1 MKTHSNQSRFSSRK
15 TIRILIVILLLLAI
29 IFLGRQVSWLMN
41 PVRQF
46 ISIVGLPIIL
56 AGVLYYLMN
65 PLVDLLERRYH
76 VRRTWTIIGLFV
88 IILGLLVLGIVAIIP
103 TIRQQ
108 TLSIINDWPTY
119 WQNATHEVNK
129 WMNEPE
135 LSGLREQLEQW
146 NTDVSELLSGRFSK
160 YLTGT
165 VSSITSVFSTV
176 TTILIGLVTMPFI
189 LFYLLR
195 DGHQLPKYLA
205 KFVPTNGRTS
215 FLQVLTEINSQVSN
229 YIRGQLT
236 VAFFV
241 AVMFAVGYSI
251 IGLKF
256 ALTLGIAAGVLNL
269 IPYLGSFLAMVPS
282 VVIAL
287 VTSPWML
294 VQVMIVF
301 VIEQTIEGRII
312 SPLVLGS
319 SLAIHPVTILI
330 VLLAAGKIFGLMGV
344 IFGIPGY
351 AILKVLWTHLFAWYR
366 HQSGLY
372 PDETAPQPQ
381 AQAAPQT
388 TKTPG
393 ASESESSSNE
403 GL

>member
-1 MKTHSNQSRFSSRK
+1 MKPDPQKQRWSPRR
-15 TIRILIVILLLLAI
+15 TIQILIIILLVLL
-29 IFLGRQVSWLMN
+29 IFFMGKQVDWLLT

-46 ISIVGLPIIL
+46 FSIVGLPIIL
-56 AGVLYYLMN
+56 AGVLYYLLN
-65 PLVDLLERRYH
+65 PLVDRLEQRHH

-88 IILGLLVLGIVAIIP
+88 VVTALIVLGIIAIIP
-103 TIRQQ
+103 TIRDQ
-108 TLSIINDWPTY
+108 TVSIINDWPTY
-119 WQNATHEVNK
+119 WKNASTEVNR
-129 WMNEPE
+129 WINDPQ
-135 LSGLREQLEQW
+135 LSGIRDQLESW
-146 NTDVSELLSGRFSK
+146 NTDLSKLVSGRFSK

-165 VSSITSVFSTV
+165 VTSLTGVFSTV
-176 TTILIGLVTMPFI
+176 TTVIIGLITMPFI

-195 DGHQLPKYLA
+195 DGHQLPKYMA
-205 KFVPTNGRTS
+205 KFVPTKARQG
-215 FLQVLTEINSQVSN
+215 FQDVLTEINSQVSN

-294 VQVMIVF
+294 VQVLIVF
-301 VIEQTIEGRII
+301 VIEQTIEGRFI

-319 SLAIHPVTILI
+319 SLDIHPITILV

-366 HQSGLY
+366 HASGLY
-372 PDETAPQPQ
+372 EPEP
-381 AQAAPQT
+381 
-388 TKTPG
+388 
-393 ASESESSSNE
+393 SSSAE
-403 GL
+403 KSEK

>member
-1 MKTHSNQSRFSSRK
+1 MKPDSQKQRWSAQRL
-15 TIRILIVILLLLAI
+15 IRILVVILLVLTIFFMGKQVDWLLD
-29 IFLGRQVSWLMN
+29 

-46 ISIVGLPIIL
+46 LVIVGLPIIL
-56 AGVLYYLMN
+56 AGVLYYLLN
-65 PLVDLLERRYH
+65 PLVDWLEKRFR
-76 VRRTWTIIGLFV
+76 VRRTWTIIGLFIV
-88 IILGLLVLGIVAIIP
+88 VVALLALGIIAIIP
-103 TIRQQ
+103 TIRDQ
-108 TLSIINDWPTY
+108 TLSIINDWPNY
-119 WQNATHEVNK
+119 WKNASTEVNR
-129 WMNEPE
+129 WLNDPQ
-135 LSGLREQLEQW
+135 LSSIRDQLESW
-146 NTDVSELLSGRFSK
+146 NTDLSKLVSGRFSK

-165 VSSITSVFSTV
+165 VTSLTGVFSTV
-176 TTILIGLVTMPFI
+176 TTVIIGLITMPFI

-195 DGHQLPKYLA
+195 DGHQLPKYMA
-205 KFVPTNGRTS
+205 KFVPTKARSG
-215 FLQVLTEINSQVSN
+215 FLEVLTEINSQVSN

-256 ALTLGIAAGVLNL
+256 ALTLGIAAGILNL

-294 VQVMIVF
+294 VQVLIVF
-301 VIEQTIEGRII
+301 VIEQTIEGRFI

-319 SLAIHPVTILI
+319 SLAIHPITILV

-351 AILKVLWTHLFAWYR
+351 AILKVLWTHLFDWYR
-366 HQSGLY
+366 RSSGLY
-372 PDETAPQPQ
+372 EAEATPSTD
-381 AQAAPQT
+381 QT
-388 TKTPG
+388 NK
-393 ASESESSSNE
+393 
-403 GL
+403 

>member
-1 MKTHSNQSRFSSRK
+1 MKPNVTKSRLGSQRV
-15 TIRILIVILLLLAI
+15 IRGLLIILLILAI
-29 IFLGRQVSWLMN
+29 LFLGKQVDWVWTPIRQL
-41 PVRQF
+41 F
-46 ISIVGLPIIL
+46 SIVGFPVIL

-65 PLVDLLERRYH
+65 PLVDRLERKYH
-76 VRRTWTIIGLFV
+76 VRRVWTIIGLFV
-88 IILGLLVLGIVAIIP
+88 IIIVVIVLGIVAIIP
-103 TIRQQ
+103 TIRTQ
-108 TLSIINDWPTY
+108 TLTIINDWPTY
-119 WQNATHEVNK
+119 WQNAVNETNK
-129 WMNEPE
+129 WINDPQ
-135 LSGLREQLEQW
+135 LSGLRDQIDQF
-146 NTDVSELLSGRFSK
+146 NTDASKLLSGRFSK

-165 VSSITSVFSTV
+165 VSSLTSVFSTV
-176 TTILIGLVTMPFI
+176 VTVIIGLITAPFI

-195 DGHQLPKYLA
+195 DGHQLPAYLA
-205 KFVPTNGRTS
+205 KFVPTKARSS
-215 FLQVLTEINSQVSN
+215 FLTMLNEINSQVSN

-241 AVMFAVGYSI
+241 AIMFAIGYSI

-256 ALTLGIAAGVLNL
+256 ALTLGIAAGILNL

-294 VQVMIVF
+294 VQVLIVF

-351 AILKVLWTHLFAWYR
+351 AIIKVLWTHLFGWYR
-366 HQSGLY
+366 QNSPLY
-372 PDETAPQPQ
+372 
-381 AQAAPQT
+381 T
-388 TKTPG
+388 TEK
-393 ASESESSSNE
+393 SKE
-403 GL
+403 

>member
-1 MKTHSNQSRFSSRK
+1 MKPNVTKSRRGSQRV
-15 TIRILIVILLLLAI
+15 IRGLLIILLILAI
-29 IFLGRQVSWLMN
+29 LFLGKQVDWVWTPIRQL
-41 PVRQF
+41 F
-46 ISIVGLPIIL
+46 SIVGFPVIL

-65 PLVDLLERRYH
+65 PLVDRLEQKYH
-76 VRRTWTIIGLFV
+76 VRRVWTIIGLFV
-88 IILGLLVLGIVAIIP
+88 IIIVVIVLGLIAIIP
-103 TIRQQ
+103 TIRTQ
-108 TLSIINDWPTY
+108 TLTIINDWPTY
-119 WQNATHEVNK
+119 WQNAVKETNK
-129 WMNEPE
+129 WINDPQ
-135 LSGLREQLEQW
+135 LSGLRDQIDQF
-146 NTDVSELLSGRFSK
+146 NTDASKLLSGRFSK

-165 VSSITSVFSTV
+165 VSSLTSVFSTV
-176 TTILIGLVTMPFI
+176 VTVIIGLITAPFI

-195 DGHQLPKYLA
+195 DGHQLPAYLA
-205 KFVPTNGRTS
+205 KFVPTKARSS
-215 FLQVLTEINSQVSN
+215 FLTMLNEINSQVSN

-241 AVMFAVGYSI
+241 AIMFAIGYSI

-256 ALTLGIAAGVLNL
+256 ALTLGIAAGILNL

-294 VQVMIVF
+294 VQVLIVF

-351 AILKVLWTHLFAWYR
+351 AIIKVLWTHLFGWYR
-366 HQSGLY
+366 QNSPLY
-372 PDETAPQPQ
+372 ATDKPKE
-381 AQAAPQT
+381 
-388 TKTPG
+388 
-393 ASESESSSNE
+393 
-403 GL
+403 

>member
-1 MKTHSNQSRFSSRK
+1 MKPDPQKRRWSPRR
-15 TIRILIVILLLLAI
+15 TIQILIIILLVLL
-29 IFLGRQVSWLMN
+29 IFFMGKQVDWLLT

-46 ISIVGLPIIL
+46 FSIVGLPIIL
-56 AGVLYYLMN
+56 AGVLYYLLN
-65 PLVDLLERRYH
+65 PLVDRLEQRHH

-88 IILGLLVLGIVAIIP
+88 VVTALIVLGIIAIIP
-103 TIRQQ
+103 TIRDQ
-108 TLSIINDWPTY
+108 TVSIINDWPTY
-119 WQNATHEVNK
+119 WKNASTEVNR
-129 WMNEPE
+129 WINDPQ
-135 LSGLREQLEQW
+135 LSGIRDQLESW
-146 NTDVSELLSGRFSK
+146 NTDLSKLVSGRFSK

-165 VSSITSVFSTV
+165 VTSLTGVFSTV
-176 TTILIGLVTMPFI
+176 TTVIIGLITMPFI

-195 DGHQLPKYLA
+195 DGHQLPKYMA
-205 KFVPTNGRTS
+205 KFVPTKARQG
-215 FLQVLTEINSQVSN
+215 FLDVLTEINSQVSN

-294 VQVMIVF
+294 VQVLIVF
-301 VIEQTIEGRII
+301 VIEQTIEGRFI

-319 SLAIHPVTILI
+319 SLDIHPITILV

-366 HQSGLY
+366 HASGLY
-372 PDETAPQPQ
+372 EPEP
-381 AQAAPQT
+381 
-388 TKTPG
+388 
-393 ASESESSSNE
+393 SSSAE
-403 GL
+403 RSEK

>member
-1 MKTHSNQSRFSSRK
+1 MQRLKAKPTRPAWTSQK
-15 TIRILIVILLLLAI
+15 TIRTLVIILLVLACF
-29 IFLGRQVSWLMN
+29 FLGKQVDWLLT
-41 PVRQF
+41 PLQQF
-46 ISIVGLPIIL
+46 FSIVGFPIIL

-65 PLVDLLERRYH
+65 PLVDWLERKH
-76 VRRTWTIIGLFV
+76 HLKRTWTIIGLFV
-88 IILGLLVLGIVAIIP
+88 LILGLVVWGIVAIIP
-103 TIRQQ
+103 TIRTQ
-108 TLSIINDWPTY
+108 TLAIIDDWSKY
-119 WQNATHEVNK
+119 WQNASDQVNH
-129 WMNEPE
+129 WLNDPE
-135 LSGLREQLEQW
+135 LASVRKTVDQW
-146 NTDVSELLSGRFSK
+146 NTDASKLLSGKFTK

-165 VSSITSVFSTV
+165 VASLTSVVSTV
-176 TTILIGLVTMPFI
+176 TTVIIGLITAPFI

-205 KFVPTNGRTS
+205 TFIPTKGRAS

-241 AVMFAVGYSI
+241 AVMFAIGYSL

-256 ALTLGIAAGVLNL
+256 ALTLGIAAGLLNL

-287 VTSPWML
+287 VISPWML
-294 VQVMIVF
+294 VKVLIVF
-301 VIEQTIEGRII
+301 VIEQTIEGRVI

-330 VLLAAGKIFGLMGV
+330 VLLASGKIFGLMGV

-351 AILKVLWTHLFAWYR
+351 AILKVLVTHLFAWYQA
-366 HQSGLY
+366 QSGLY
-372 PDETAPQPQ
+372 NDD
-381 AQAAPQT
+381 
-388 TKTPG
+388 
-393 ASESESSSNE
+393 
-403 GL
+403 

>member
-1 MKTHSNQSRFSSRK
+1 MKPNVTKSRRGSQRV
-15 TIRILIVILLLLAI
+15 IRGLLIILLILAI
-29 IFLGRQVSWLMN
+29 LFLGQQVDWVWTPIRQL
-41 PVRQF
+41 F
-46 ISIVGLPIIL
+46 SIVGFPVIL

-65 PLVDLLERRYH
+65 PLVDRLEQKYH
-76 VRRTWTIIGLFV
+76 VRRVWTIIGLFV
-88 IILGLLVLGIVAIIP
+88 IIIVVIVLGLIAIIP
-103 TIRQQ
+103 TIRTQ
-108 TLSIINDWPTY
+108 TLTIINDWPTY
-119 WQNATHEVNK
+119 WQNAVKETNK
-129 WMNEPE
+129 WINDPQ
-135 LSGLREQLEQW
+135 LSGLRDQIDQF
-146 NTDVSELLSGRFSK
+146 NTDASKLLSGRFSK

-165 VSSITSVFSTV
+165 VSSLTSVFSTV
-176 TTILIGLVTMPFI
+176 VTVIIGLITAPFI

-195 DGHQLPKYLA
+195 DGHQLPAYLA
-205 KFVPTNGRTS
+205 KFVPTKARSS
-215 FLQVLTEINSQVSN
+215 FLTMLNEINSQVSN

-241 AVMFAVGYSI
+241 AIMFAIGYSI

-256 ALTLGIAAGVLNL
+256 ALTLGIAAGILNL

-294 VQVMIVF
+294 VQVLIVF

-351 AILKVLWTHLFAWYR
+351 AIIKVLWTHLFGWYR
-366 HQSGLY
+366 QNSPLY
-372 PDETAPQPQ
+372 ATDKPKE
-381 AQAAPQT
+381 
-388 TKTPG
+388 
-393 ASESESSSNE
+393 
-403 GL
+403 

>member
-1 MKTHSNQSRFSSRK
+1 MTKSRLGSQRV
-15 TIRILIVILLLLAI
+15 IRGLLIILLILAI
-29 IFLGRQVSWLMN
+29 LFLGKQVDWVWTPIRQL
-41 PVRQF
+41 F
-46 ISIVGLPIIL
+46 SIVGFPVIL

-65 PLVDLLERRYH
+65 PLVDRLERKYH
-76 VRRTWTIIGLFV
+76 VRRVWTIIGLFV
-88 IILGLLVLGIVAIIP
+88 IIIVVIVLGIVAIIP
-103 TIRQQ
+103 TIRTQ
-108 TLSIINDWPTY
+108 TLTIINDWPTY
-119 WQNATHEVNK
+119 WQNAVNETNK
-129 WMNEPE
+129 WINDPQ
-135 LSGLREQLEQW
+135 LSGLRDQIDQF
-146 NTDVSELLSGRFSK
+146 NTDASKLLSGRFSK

-165 VSSITSVFSTV
+165 VSSLTSVFSTV
-176 TTILIGLVTMPFI
+176 VTVIIGLITAPFI

-195 DGHQLPKYLA
+195 DGHQLPAYLA
-205 KFVPTNGRTS
+205 KFVPTKARSS
-215 FLQVLTEINSQVSN
+215 FLTMLNEINSQVSN

-241 AVMFAVGYSI
+241 AIMFAIGYSI

-256 ALTLGIAAGVLNL
+256 ALTLGIAAGILNL

-294 VQVMIVF
+294 VQVLIVF

-351 AILKVLWTHLFAWYR
+351 AIIKVLWTHLFGWYR
-366 HQSGLY
+366 QNSPLY
-372 PDETAPQPQ
+372 
-381 AQAAPQT
+381 T
-388 TKTPG
+388 TDKPK
-393 ASESESSSNE
+393 E
-403 GL
+403 

>member
-1 MKTHSNQSRFSSRK
+1 MKPNVTKSRRGSQRV
-15 TIRILIVILLLLAI
+15 IRGLLIILLILAI
-29 IFLGRQVSWLMN
+29 LFLGKQVDWVWTPIRQL
-41 PVRQF
+41 F
-46 ISIVGLPIIL
+46 SIVGFPVIL

-65 PLVDLLERRYH
+65 PLVDRLERKYH
-76 VRRTWTIIGLFV
+76 VRRVWTIIGLFV
-88 IILGLLVLGIVAIIP
+88 IIIVVIVLGLIAIIP
-103 TIRQQ
+103 TIRTQ
-108 TLSIINDWPTY
+108 TLTIINDWPTY
-119 WQNATHEVNK
+119 WQNAVKETNK
-129 WMNEPE
+129 WINDPQ
-135 LSGLREQLEQW
+135 LSGLRDQIDQF
-146 NTDVSELLSGRFSK
+146 NTDASKLLSGRFSK

-165 VSSITSVFSTV
+165 VSSLTSVFSTV
-176 TTILIGLVTMPFI
+176 VTVIIGLITAPFI

-195 DGHQLPKYLA
+195 DGHQLPAYLA
-205 KFVPTNGRTS
+205 KFVPTKARSS
-215 FLQVLTEINSQVSN
+215 FLTMLNEINSQVSN

-241 AVMFAVGYSI
+241 AIMFAIGYSI

-256 ALTLGIAAGVLNL
+256 ALTLGIAAGILNL

-294 VQVMIVF
+294 VQVLIVF

-351 AILKVLWTHLFAWYR
+351 AIIKVLWTHLFGWYR
-366 HQSGLY
+366 QNSPLY
-372 PDETAPQPQ
+372 ATDKPKE
-381 AQAAPQT
+381 
-388 TKTPG
+388 
-393 ASESESSSNE
+393 
-403 GL
+403 

>member
-1 MKTHSNQSRFSSRK
+1 MNPDSQKQRWSAQRL
-15 TIRILIVILLLLAI
+15 IRILVVILLVLTIFFMGKQVDWLLD
-29 IFLGRQVSWLMN
+29 

-46 ISIVGLPIIL
+46 FSIVGLPIIL
-56 AGVLYYLMN
+56 AGVLYYLLN
-65 PLVDLLERRYH
+65 PLVDWLEKRFRI
-76 VRRTWTIIGLFV
+76 RRTWTIIGLFIV
-88 IILGLLVLGIVAIIP
+88 VVALLALGIIAIIP
-103 TIRQQ
+103 TIRDQ

-119 WQNATHEVNK
+119 WKNASTEVNR
-129 WMNEPE
+129 WLNDPQ
-135 LSGLREQLEQW
+135 LSSIRDQLESW
-146 NTDVSELLSGRFSK
+146 NTDLSKLVSGRFSK

-165 VSSITSVFSTV
+165 VTSLTGVFSTV
-176 TTILIGLVTMPFI
+176 TTVIIGLITMPFI

-195 DGHQLPKYLA
+195 DGHQLPKYMA
-205 KFVPTNGRTS
+205 KFVPTKARSG
-215 FLQVLTEINSQVSN
+215 FLEVLTEINSQVSN

-256 ALTLGIAAGVLNL
+256 ALTLGIAAGILNL

-294 VQVMIVF
+294 VQVLIVF
-301 VIEQTIEGRII
+301 VIEQTIEGRFI

-319 SLAIHPVTILI
+319 SLAIHPITILV

-351 AILKVLWTHLFAWYR
+351 AILKVLWTHLFDWYR
-366 HQSGLY
+366 RSSGLY
-372 PDETAPQPQ
+372 EAEATPSTD
-381 AQAAPQT
+381 QT
-388 TKTPG
+388 NK
-393 ASESESSSNE
+393 
-403 GL
+403 

>member
-1 MKTHSNQSRFSSRK
+1 MSSGRV
-15 TIRILIVILLLLAI
+15 IRGLLIILLVLAI
-29 IFLGRQVSWLMN
+29 LFLGQQVDWIWT
-41 PVRQF
+41 PIRQF
-46 ISIVGLPIIL
+46 FSIVGFPLIL

-65 PLVDLLERRYH
+65 PLVDRLERKYH

-88 IILGLLVLGIVAIIP
+88 VITALIVLGLVAIIP
-103 TIRQQ
+103 TIRNQ
-108 TLSIINDWPTY
+108 TLTIINDWPTY
-119 WQNATHEVNK
+119 WQNASNELNK
-129 WMNEPE
+129 WINDPQ
-135 LSGLREQLEQW
+135 LSGLRNQLEQW
-146 NTDVSELLSGRFSK
+146 NTDASQLLSSRFSK

-165 VSSITSVFSTV
+165 VSSLTSVFSTV
-176 TTILIGLVTMPFI
+176 TTIIIGLITAPFI
-189 LFYLLR
+189 LFYLLK
-195 DGHQLPKYLA
+195 DGHQLPGYLA
-205 KFVPTNGRTS
+205 KFVPTRVRQS
-215 FLQVLTEINSQVSN
+215 FLTMLTEINTQVSN

-241 AVMFAVGYSI
+241 AVMFAIGYSL

-256 ALTLGIAAGVLNL
+256 ALTLGIAAGILNL

-294 VQVMIVF
+294 VQVLIVF

-351 AILKVLWTHLFAWYR
+351 AIVKVLWSHLFGWYR
-366 HQSGLY
+366 ANSPLY
-372 PDETAPQPQ
+372 AP
-381 AQAAPQT
+381 T
-388 TKTPG
+388 DTGTKK
-393 ASESESSSNE
+393 NQ
-403 GL
+403 

>member
-1 MKTHSNQSRFSSRK
+1 MKPDPQKRRWSPRR
-15 TIRILIVILLLLAI
+15 TIQILVIILLVLL
-29 IFLGRQVSWLMN
+29 IFFMGKQVDWLLT

-46 ISIVGLPIIL
+46 FSIVGLPIIL
-56 AGVLYYLMN
+56 AGVLYYLLN
-65 PLVDLLERRYH
+65 PLVDRLEKRH
-76 VRRTWTIIGLFV
+76 HIRRTWTIIGLFV
-88 IILGLLVLGIVAIIP
+88 VVTALIVLGIIAIIP
-103 TIRQQ
+103 TIRDQ
-108 TLSIINDWPTY
+108 TVSIINDWPTY
-119 WQNATHEVNK
+119 WKNASTEVNR
-129 WMNEPE
+129 WINDPQ
-135 LSGLREQLEQW
+135 LSGVREQLESW
-146 NTDVSELLSGRFSK
+146 NTDLSKLVSGRFSK

-165 VSSITSVFSTV
+165 VTSLTGVFSTV
-176 TTILIGLVTMPFI
+176 TTVIIGLITMPFI

-195 DGHQLPKYLA
+195 DGHKLPKYMA
-205 KFVPTNGRTS
+205 KFVPTKARQG
-215 FLQVLTEINSQVSN
+215 FLDVLTEINSQVSN

-294 VQVMIVF
+294 VQVLIVF
-301 VIEQTIEGRII
+301 VIEQTIEGRFI

-319 SLAIHPVTILI
+319 SLDIHPITILV

-351 AILKVLWTHLFAWYR
+351 AILKVLWTHLFGWYR
-366 HQSGLY
+366 RSSGLY
-372 PDETAPQPQ
+372 EPEPSASAD
-381 AQAAPQT
+381 
-388 TKTPG
+388 KT
-393 ASESESSSNE
+393 EK
-403 GL
+403 

>member
-1 MKTHSNQSRFSSRK
+1 MTKSRRGSQRV
-15 TIRILIVILLLLAI
+15 IRGLLIILLILAI
-29 IFLGRQVSWLMN
+29 LFLGKQVDWVWTPIRQL
-41 PVRQF
+41 F
-46 ISIVGLPIIL
+46 SIVGFPVIL

-65 PLVDLLERRYH
+65 PLVDRLEQKYH
-76 VRRTWTIIGLFV
+76 VRRVWTIIGLFV
-88 IILGLLVLGIVAIIP
+88 IIIVVIVLGLIAIIP
-103 TIRQQ
+103 TIRTQ
-108 TLSIINDWPTY
+108 TLTIINDWPTY
-119 WQNATHEVNK
+119 WQNAVKETNK
-129 WMNEPE
+129 WINDPQ
-135 LSGLREQLEQW
+135 LSGLRDQIDQF
-146 NTDVSELLSGRFSK
+146 NTDASKLLSGRFSK

-165 VSSITSVFSTV
+165 VSSLTSVFSTV
-176 TTILIGLVTMPFI
+176 VTVIIGLITAPFI

-195 DGHQLPKYLA
+195 DGHQLPAYLA
-205 KFVPTNGRTS
+205 KFVPTKARSS
-215 FLQVLTEINSQVSN
+215 FLTMLNEINSQVSN

-241 AVMFAVGYSI
+241 AIMFAIGYSI

-256 ALTLGIAAGVLNL
+256 ALTLGIAAGILNL

-294 VQVMIVF
+294 VQVLIVF

-351 AILKVLWTHLFAWYR
+351 AIIKVLWTHLFGWYR
-366 HQSGLY
+366 QNSPLY
-372 PDETAPQPQ
+372 ATDKPKEWIWN
-381 AQAAPQT
+381 
-388 TKTPG
+388 K
-393 ASESESSSNE
+393 SF
-403 GL
+403 

>member
-1 MKTHSNQSRFSSRK
+1 MTKSRLGSQRV
-15 TIRILIVILLLLAI
+15 IRGLLIILLILAI
-29 IFLGRQVSWLMN
+29 LFLGKQVDWVWTPIRQL
-41 PVRQF
+41 F
-46 ISIVGLPIIL
+46 SIVGFPVIL

-65 PLVDLLERRYH
+65 PLVDRLERKYH
-76 VRRTWTIIGLFV
+76 VRRVWTIIGLFV
-88 IILGLLVLGIVAIIP
+88 IIIVVIVLGIVAIIP
-103 TIRQQ
+103 TIRTQ
-108 TLSIINDWPTY
+108 TLTIINDWPTY
-119 WQNATHEVNK
+119 WQNAVNETNK
-129 WMNEPE
+129 WINDPQ
-135 LSGLREQLEQW
+135 LSGLRDQIDQF
-146 NTDVSELLSGRFSK
+146 NTDASKLLSGRFSK

-165 VSSITSVFSTV
+165 VSSLTSVFSTV
-176 TTILIGLVTMPFI
+176 VTVIIGLITAPFI

-195 DGHQLPKYLA
+195 DGHQLPAYLA
-205 KFVPTNGRTS
+205 KFVPTKARSS
-215 FLQVLTEINSQVSN
+215 FLTMLNEINSQVSN

-241 AVMFAVGYSI
+241 AIMFAVGYSI

-256 ALTLGIAAGVLNL
+256 ALTLGIAAGILNL

-294 VQVMIVF
+294 VQVLIVF

-351 AILKVLWTHLFAWYR
+351 AIIKVLWTHLFGWYR
-366 HQSGLY
+366 QNSPLY
-372 PDETAPQPQ
+372 
-381 AQAAPQT
+381 T
-388 TKTPG
+388 TNK
-393 ASESESSSNE
+393 AKE
-403 GL
+403 

>member
-1 MKTHSNQSRFSSRK
+1 MKPDSQKQRWSAQRL
-15 TIRILIVILLLLAI
+15 IRILVIILLVLTIFFMSKQVDWLLA
-29 IFLGRQVSWLMN
+29 

-46 ISIVGLPIIL
+46 FSIVGLPIIL
-56 AGVLYYLMN
+56 AGVLYYLLN
-65 PLVDLLERRYH
+65 PLVDWLEKRFH
-76 VRRTWTIIGLFV
+76 VQRTWTIIGLFIV
-88 IILGLLVLGIVAIIP
+88 VVALLALGIIAIIP
-103 TIRQQ
+103 TIRDQ

-119 WQNATHEVNK
+119 WKNASTEVNR
-129 WMNEPE
+129 WINDPQ
-135 LSGLREQLEQW
+135 LSGIRDQLESW
-146 NTDVSELLSGRFSK
+146 NTDLSKLVSGRFSK

-165 VSSITSVFSTV
+165 VTSLTGVFSTV
-176 TTILIGLVTMPFI
+176 TTVIIGLITMPFI

-195 DGHQLPKYLA
+195 DGHQLPKYMA
-205 KFVPTNGRTS
+205 KFVPTKARSG
-215 FLQVLTEINSQVSN
+215 FLEVLTEINSQVSN

-256 ALTLGIAAGVLNL
+256 ALTLGIAAGILNL

-294 VQVMIVF
+294 IQVLIVF
-301 VIEQTIEGRII
+301 VIEQTIEGRFI

-319 SLAIHPVTILI
+319 SLDIHPITILV

-351 AILKVLWTHLFAWYR
+351 AILKVLWTHLFDWYR
-366 HQSGLY
+366 RSSGLY
-372 PDETAPQPQ
+372 EPE
-381 AQAAPQT
+381 
-388 TKTPG
+388 KK
-393 ASESESSSNE
+393 SSVDKP
-403 GL
+403 

>member
-1 MKTHSNQSRFSSRK
+1 MKPDSQKQRWSAQRL
-15 TIRILIVILLLLAI
+15 IRILVIILLVLTIFFMSKQVDWLLA
-29 IFLGRQVSWLMN
+29 

-46 ISIVGLPIIL
+46 FSIVGLPIIL
-56 AGVLYYLMN
+56 AGVLYYLLN
-65 PLVDLLERRYH
+65 PLVDWLEKRFH
-76 VRRTWTIIGLFV
+76 VQRTWTIIGLFIV
-88 IILGLLVLGIVAIIP
+88 VVALLALGIIAIIP
-103 TIRQQ
+103 TIRDQ

-119 WQNATHEVNK
+119 WKNASTEVNR
-129 WMNEPE
+129 WINDPQ
-135 LSGLREQLEQW
+135 LSGIRDQLESW
-146 NTDVSELLSGRFSK
+146 NTDLSKLVSGRFSK

-165 VSSITSVFSTV
+165 VTSLTGVFSTV
-176 TTILIGLVTMPFI
+176 TTVIIGLITMPFI

-195 DGHQLPKYLA
+195 DGHQLPKYMA
-205 KFVPTNGRTS
+205 KFVPTKARSG
-215 FLQVLTEINSQVSN
+215 FLEVLTEINSQVSN

-236 VAFFV
+236 VEFFV

-256 ALTLGIAAGVLNL
+256 ALTLGIAAGILNL

-294 VQVMIVF
+294 IQVLIVF
-301 VIEQTIEGRII
+301 VIEQTIEGRFI

-319 SLAIHPVTILI
+319 SLDIHPITILV

-351 AILKVLWTHLFAWYR
+351 AILKVLWTHLFDWYR
-366 HQSGLY
+366 RSSGLY
-372 PDETAPQPQ
+372 EPE
-381 AQAAPQT
+381 
-388 TKTPG
+388 KK
-393 ASESESSSNE
+393 SSVDKP
-403 GL
+403 

>member
-1 MKTHSNQSRFSSRK
+1 MKPNVTKSRRGSQRV
-15 TIRILIVILLLLAI
+15 IRGLLIILLILAI
-29 IFLGRQVSWLMN
+29 LFLGKQVDWVWTPIRQL
-41 PVRQF
+41 F
-46 ISIVGLPIIL
+46 SIVGFPVIL

-65 PLVDLLERRYH
+65 PLVDRLERKYH
-76 VRRTWTIIGLFV
+76 VRRVWTIIGLFV
-88 IILGLLVLGIVAIIP
+88 IIIVVIVLGIVAIIP
-103 TIRQQ
+103 TIRTQ
-108 TLSIINDWPTY
+108 TLTIINDWPTY
-119 WQNATHEVNK
+119 WQNAVNETNK
-129 WMNEPE
+129 WINDPQ
-135 LSGLREQLEQW
+135 LSGLRDQIDQF
-146 NTDVSELLSGRFSK
+146 NTDASKLLSGRFSK

-165 VSSITSVFSTV
+165 VSSLTSVFSTV
-176 TTILIGLVTMPFI
+176 VTVIIGLITAPFI

-195 DGHQLPKYLA
+195 DGHQLPAYLA
-205 KFVPTNGRTS
+205 KFVPTKARSS
-215 FLQVLTEINSQVSN
+215 FLTMLNEINSQVSN

-241 AVMFAVGYSI
+241 AIMFAVGYSI

-256 ALTLGIAAGVLNL
+256 ALTLGIAAGILNL

-294 VQVMIVF
+294 VQVLIVF

-351 AILKVLWTHLFAWYR
+351 AIIKVLWTHLFGWYR
-366 HQSGLY
+366 QNSPLY
-372 PDETAPQPQ
+372 
-381 AQAAPQT
+381 T
-388 TKTPG
+388 TDKPK
-393 ASESESSSNE
+393 E
-403 GL
+403 

>member
-1 MKTHSNQSRFSSRK
+1 MKPTVSKSRINSLRV
-15 TIRILIVILLLLAI
+15 IRGLVIVLLILAI
-29 IFLGRQVSWLMN
+29 FFLGKQVDWLLV
-41 PVRQF
+41 PVQQF
-46 ISIVGLPIIL
+46 FSIVGFPLIL

-65 PLVDLLERRYH
+65 PLVDRLERKYH
-76 VRRTWTIIGLFV
+76 VKRTWTIIGLFV
-88 IILGLLVLGIVAIIP
+88 VITALIVLGVVAIIP
-103 TIRQQ
+103 TIRNQ
-108 TLSIINDWPTY
+108 TLTIINDWPTY
-119 WQNATHEVNK
+119 WQNASTEVNK
-129 WMNEPE
+129 WINDPQ
-135 LSGLREQLEQW
+135 LSSLRDQLEQW
-146 NTDVSELLSGRFSK
+146 NTDASKLLSGRVSK

-165 VSSITSVFSTV
+165 VSSLTSVFSTV
-176 TTILIGLVTMPFI
+176 TTVIIGLITMPFI

-195 DGHQLPKYLA
+195 DGHQLPQYLA
-205 KFVPTNGRTS
+205 KLVPTKVRHS
-215 FLQVLTEINSQVSN
+215 FLAMLTEINSQVSN

-241 AVMFAVGYSI
+241 AVMFAIGYSI

-256 ALTLGIAAGVLNL
+256 ALTLGIAAGILNL

-294 VQVMIVF
+294 VQVLIVF

-330 VLLAAGKIFGLMGV
+330 VLLAAGKIFGLLGV

-351 AILKVLWTHLFAWYR
+351 AILKVLWTHFFAWYR
-366 HQSGLY
+366 HVSTLY
-372 PDETAPQPQ
+372 EDD
-381 AQAAPQT
+381 
-388 TKTPG
+388 
-393 ASESESSSNE
+393 
-403 GL
+403 

>member
-1 MKTHSNQSRFSSRK
+1 MKPTVSKSRFNSLRV
-15 TIRILIVILLLLAI
+15 IRGLVIVLLILAI
-29 IFLGRQVSWLMN
+29 FFLGKQVDWLLV
-41 PVRQF
+41 PVQQF
-46 ISIVGLPIIL
+46 FSIVGFPLIL

-65 PLVDLLERRYH
+65 PLVDRLERKYH
-76 VRRTWTIIGLFV
+76 VKRTWTIIGLFV
-88 IILGLLVLGIVAIIP
+88 VITALIVLGVVAIIP
-103 TIRQQ
+103 TIRNQ
-108 TLSIINDWPTY
+108 TLTIINDWPTY
-119 WQNATHEVNK
+119 WQNASTEVNK
-129 WMNEPE
+129 WINDPQ
-135 LSGLREQLEQW
+135 LSSLRDQLEQW
-146 NTDVSELLSGRFSK
+146 NTDASKLLSGRVSK

-165 VSSITSVFSTV
+165 VSSLTSVFSTV
-176 TTILIGLVTMPFI
+176 TTVIIGLITMPFI

-195 DGHQLPKYLA
+195 DGHQLPQYLA
-205 KFVPTNGRTS
+205 KLVPTKVRHS
-215 FLQVLTEINSQVSN
+215 FLEMLTEINSQVSN

-241 AVMFAVGYSI
+241 AVMFAIGYSI

-256 ALTLGIAAGVLNL
+256 ALTLGIAAGILNL

-294 VQVMIVF
+294 VQVLIVF

-330 VLLAAGKIFGLMGV
+330 VLLAAGKIFGLLGV

-351 AILKVLWTHLFAWYR
+351 AILKVLWTHFFAWYR
-366 HQSGLY
+366 HVSTLY
-372 PDETAPQPQ
+372 EDD
-381 AQAAPQT
+381 
-388 TKTPG
+388 
-393 ASESESSSNE
+393 
-403 GL
+403 